1 MLLVSTFWIEVLANV
16 DSSCHCVSDL
26 VDVYDLIGFHIMYFG
41 TREDMYRSL
50 DFTKKNTLG
59 H

>member
-1 MLLVSTFWIEVLANV
+1 MLLVSTLWIDGLANV
-16 DSSCHCVSDL
+16 DSSCHCTSDL
-26 VDVYDLIGFHIMYFG
+26 VDVYDFVGFHIMYSG

-50 DFTKKNTLG
+50 DLTKKNTLG